1 MDELTSCIEELKSRI
16 KMHRGT
22 LSENESR
29 TRAALIDP
37 LLRTLGWDVSDPE
50 LVTPEYST
58 GKGRVDYALLKE
70 KRHPVAIFEA
80 KKLGESLSSDNHRDQ
95 MIGYAIKEGIVYAG
109 LTNGNDWELYDVFE
123 KVALNQKRILDISIE
138 KSPTYHAA
146 LQLLCLWR
154 PNLSSGNVTEA
165 LIPIVGLPDD
175 KPPPR
180 RKPSKDW
187 VSLAD
192 YETESGM
199 PSPSKIR
206 FWNGTEKNFKSWRNL
221 LGTTIELL
229 YEDGYLTKD
238 CLPYAP
244 LETVGCVV
252 NTEPKHIHGA
262 SFVSHYKTEIPFFI
276 NINLNAND
284 IRVHCR
290 KLLEDFGK
298 DPKTDMH
305 LKIA

>member
-37 LLRTLGWDVSDPE
+37 LLRALGWDVSNPE
-50 LVTPEYST
+50 LVTPEYSV
-58 GKGRVDYALLKE
+58 GKGWVDYALLGKTG
-70 KRHPVAIFEA
+70 KPVAIFEA
-80 KKLGESLSSDNHRDQ
+80 KKLGVHLSDEHRMQ
-95 MIGYAIKEGIVYAG
+95 MLNYANFRGIDYAG
-109 LTNGNDWELYDVFE
+109 LSNGDCWELYPVFKPGE
-123 KVALNQKRILDISIE
+123 LKDKKILDISIE
-138 KSPTYHAA
+138 HQPSYHNA
-146 LQLLCLWR
+146 LKLLCLWK
-154 PNLSSGNVTEA
+154 PNVSSGNVTKA
-165 LIPIVGLPDD
+165 LTPIVGLPDD
-175 KPPPR
+175 KPKPPPHLQ
-180 RKPSKDW
+180 PSKDW

-192 YETESGM
+192 YKHESGM
-199 PSPSKIR
+199 PSKIR

-229 YEDGYLTKD
+229 YKDGLLTKD
-238 CLPYAP
+238 RLPYAP
-244 LETVGCVV
+244 LETVGCVI
-252 NTEPKHIHGA
+252 NTEPKRISGA
-262 SFVSHYKTEIPFFI
+262 SFIRPYKTEIPFFI
-276 NINLNAND
+276 EINLDAD
-284 IRVHCR
+284 SIRDHCR

>member
-37 LLRTLGWDVSDPE
+37 LLRALGWDVSNPE
-50 LVTPEYST
+50 LVTPEYSV
-58 GKGRVDYALLKE
+58 GKGWVDYALLE
-70 KRHPVAIFEA
+70 KTGKPVAIFEA
-80 KKLGESLSSDNHRDQ
+80 KKLGVHLSDEHRMQ
-95 MIGYAIKEGIVYAG
+95 MLNYANFRGIAYAG
-109 LTNGNDWELYDVFE
+109 LSNGDCWELYPVFKPGE
-123 KVALNQKRILDISIE
+123 LKDKKILDISIE
-138 KSPTYHAA
+138 HQATYHNA
-146 LQLLCLWR
+146 LKLLCLWN

-175 KPPPR
+175 KLSRR
-180 RKPSKDW
+180 RKSSKDW

-238 CLPYAP
+238 RLPYAP
-244 LETVGCVV
+244 LETVGCVI
-252 NTEPKHIHGA
+252 NTEPKRISGA
-262 SFVSHYKTEIPFFI
+262 SFAHRYKTEIPFFI
-276 NINLNAND
+276 EINLDAD
-284 IRVHCR
+284 SIRDHCR

-305 LKIA
+305 FKIA

>member
-16 KMHRGT
+16 KTHRSS
-22 LSENESR
+22 LSKSESR
-29 TRAALIDP
+29 TRVALIDP

-70 KRHPVAIFEA
+70 KDNPVAIFEA

-175 KPPPR
+175 KPPRR

-199 PSPSKIR
+199 PSPLKIR
-206 FWNGTEKNFKSWRNL
+206 FWNGTEKKFKSWRNL

-229 YEDGYLTKD
+229 YKDGLLTKD
-238 CLPYAP
+238 RLPYAP
-244 LETVGCVV
+244 LETVGCVI
-252 NTEPKHIHGA
+252 NTEPKHIHGV
-262 SFVSHYKTEIPFFI
+262 SFVSRYKTEIPFFI
-276 NINLNAND
+276 NINLNAD
-284 IRVHCR
+284 SIRDHCR

-298 DPKTDMH
+298 DPKADMH